1 MVNPWGLFP
10 SGPERRL
17 TAMKKLMWAVFAVG
31 VLLIAAPLA
40 IGLPR
45 KADGGQK
52 MIDAFKPLMNQNN
65 VDVTA
70 EYYND
75 VFVPLGNVVPAMSQE
90 NIDTF
95 NGYVAGFEA
104 LGVDAQNM
112 VPALAGAM
120 GMSEADVQAFMADQF
135 PAMSATLQGLP
146 QMQQDFSGLLTLMDD
161 NVGIFERVPAGLDHY
176 KPLVTT
182 MQAEVGNYDKV
193 ASLPDFRLFTWFFV
207 IPGAILVALATAGLR
222 FRRDTHG
229 DDVLTVER
237 VLEPVS

>member
-1 MVNPWGLFP
+1 
-10 SGPERRL
+10 
-17 TAMKKLMWAVFAVG
+17 MKKLLWTVFAIG
-31 VLLIAAPLA
+31 ALMIAAPLVM
-40 IGLPR
+40 GLPA

-52 MIDAFKPLMNQNN
+52 MIDAFQPIMDQKN

-70 EYYND
+70 DYYYN

-90 NIDTF
+90 NIDKF
-95 NGYVAGFEA
+95 KGYVAGFEA

-120 GMSEADVQAFMADQF
+120 GMSEADVQAFMAQQF

-146 QMQQDFSGLLTLMDD
+146 QMQQDFTGLVGLMDA
-161 NVGIFERVPAGLDHY
+161 NVGIFEKVPAGLDHY
-176 KPLVTT
+176 EPLVTT

-193 ASLPDFRLFTWFFV
+193 AGLPDFRLFTWFFV
-207 IPGAILVALATAGLR
+207 IPGAILMALATAGLLR
-222 FRRDTHG
+222 GVRKDDEPTAAKVDTV
-229 DDVLTVER
+229 DEVDK

>member
-1 MVNPWGLFP
+1 
-10 SGPERRL
+10 
-17 TAMKKLMWAVFAVG
+17 MKKLLWTVFAIG
-31 VLLIAAPLA
+31 ALMIAAPLVM
-40 IGLPR
+40 GLPA

-52 MIDAFKPLMNQNN
+52 MIDAFQPIMDQKN

-70 EYYND
+70 DYYYN

-90 NIDTF
+90 NIDKF
-95 NGYVAGFEA
+95 KGYVAGFEA

-120 GMSEADVQAFMADQF
+120 GMSEADVQAFMAQQF

-146 QMQQDFSGLLTLMDD
+146 QMQQDFTGLVGLMDA
-161 NVGIFERVPAGLDHY
+161 NVGIFEKVPAGLDHY
-176 KPLVTT
+176 EPLVTT

-193 ASLPDFRLFTWFFV
+193 AGLPDFRLFTWFFV
-207 IPGAILVALATAGLR
+207 IPGAILMALATAGLLR
-222 FRRDTHG
+222 GVRK
-229 DDVLTVER
+229 DDEPTAAKVGRVDKVDEVEK

>member
-1 MVNPWGLFP
+1 
-10 SGPERRL
+10 
-17 TAMKKLMWAVFAVG
+17 MKKLLWTVFAIG
-31 VLLIAAPLA
+31 ALMIAAPLVM
-40 IGLPR
+40 GLPA

-52 MIDAFKPLMNQNN
+52 MIDAFQPIMDQKN

-70 EYYND
+70 DHYYN

-90 NIDTF
+90 NIDKF
-95 NGYVAGFEA
+95 KGYVAGFEA

-120 GMSEADVQAFMADQF
+120 GMSEADVQAFMAQQF

-146 QMQQDFSGLLTLMDD
+146 QMQQDFTGLVGLMDA
-161 NVGIFERVPAGLDHY
+161 NVGIFEKVPAGLDHY
-176 KPLVTT
+176 EPLVTT

-193 ASLPDFRLFTWFFV
+193 AGLPDFRLFTWFFV
-207 IPGAILVALATAGLR
+207 IPGAILMALATAGLLR
-222 FRRDTHG
+222 GVRKDDEPTAAKVDTV
-229 DDVLTVER
+229 DEVDK

>member
-1 MVNPWGLFP
+1 
-10 SGPERRL
+10 
-17 TAMKKLMWAVFAVG
+17 MKKLLWTVFAIG
-31 VLLIAAPLA
+31 ALMIAAPLVM
-40 IGLPR
+40 GLPA

-52 MIDAFKPLMNQNN
+52 MIDAFQPIMDQKN

-70 EYYND
+70 DYYYN

-90 NIDTF
+90 NIDKF
-95 NGYVAGFEA
+95 KGYVAGFEA

-120 GMSEADVQAFMADQF
+120 GMSEADVQAFMAQQF

-146 QMQQDFSGLLTLMDD
+146 QMQQDFTGLVGLMDA
-161 NVGIFERVPAGLDHY
+161 NVGIFEKVPAGLDHY
-176 KPLVTT
+176 EPLVTT

-193 ASLPDFRLFTWFFV
+193 AGLPDFRLFTWFFV
-207 IPGAILVALATAGLR
+207 IPGAILMALATAGLLR
-222 FRRDTHG
+222 GVRKDDEPTAAKVDRVDTV
-229 DDVLTVER
+229 DEVDK